1 MHSNKKH
8 TAEELEK
15 YIQLN
20 RQGTSFEELKNQ
32 YGLLIAESNF
42 NKYRLKYQANG
53 LEGLQS
59 NFQNNRYSQRFKESI
74 VKEFQ
79 NTEVSASELA
89 RKYNIPDPSTLTKW
103 IIKYTKGE
111 IIKGSAP
118 KSEVYTMKGQKKTH
132 EEKLLIVKHY
142 LATGMSY
149 KNTAEKYQVS
159 YNQVYSWVQKYK
171 KHGPDGLVDSRGRRK
186 PTSIQSEEEKLRTE
200 YAALKARNE
209 FLETENAALKK
220 IKEVERELRLTK
232 QDT

>member
-1 MHSNKKH
+1 MQSNKKH

-59 NFQNNRYSQRFKESI
+59 NFQNNRYSQRFKENI
-74 VKEFQ
+74 FKEFQ
-79 NTEVSASELA
+79 NTKVSASELA

-111 IIKGSAP
+111 MIKGSVL

-142 LATGMSY
+142 LATGLSY

-220 IKEVERELRLTK
+220 IKEVERELRFTK

>member
-1 MHSNKKH
+1 MCSQIKKH

-32 YGLLIAESNF
+32 CGLLIAESNF

-59 NFQNNRYSQRFKESI
+59 NFQNNRYSQRFKEDI

-79 NTEVSASELA
+79 NTKVSASELA

-111 IIKGSAP
+111 MIKGSAP

-142 LATGMSY
+142 LATGLSY

-220 IKEVERELRLTK
+220 
-232 QDT
+232 